1 MDKTLGESLLQFA
14 EEMEVSDAK
23 SRYFYYLSNNCIL
36 DISNAAKDTQMNHF
50 PISVQEAIKTKFA
63 IPAVES
69 DSRNIDCL
77 IKHFKKINAVTSI
90 NKAIGVIEKYPAKN
104 MQEKNIKRIL
114 RLYVHLSM
122 HAERPW
128 IFNKGARSNYSEEDY
143 KLKFWAYIIETFFA
157 HKGDTMTKPCK
168 SKSLKFKL
176 DLHIVVLNDEEVVVD
191 GMTAEVAKT
200 ATKHKLYSDKL
211 KSILANVSSLVE
223 SETTASY
230 NHPLIQALLSYD
242 KAARCSNIIPDN
254 SIDVNQFSSNTNI
267 LTEHVMGK

>member
-90 NKAIGVIEKYPAKN
+90 NKAIGVIEN
-104 MQEKNIKRIL
+104 
-114 RLYVHLSM
+114 LSM

-157 HKGDTMTKPCK
+157 HK
-168 SKSLKFKL
+168 
-176 DLHIVVLNDEEVVVD
+176 
-191 GMTAEVAKT
+191 
-200 ATKHKLYSDKL
+200 
-211 KSILANVSSLVE
+211 
-223 SETTASY
+223 
-230 NHPLIQALLSYD
+230 
-242 KAARCSNIIPDN
+242 
-254 SIDVNQFSSNTNI
+254 
-267 LTEHVMGK
+267 